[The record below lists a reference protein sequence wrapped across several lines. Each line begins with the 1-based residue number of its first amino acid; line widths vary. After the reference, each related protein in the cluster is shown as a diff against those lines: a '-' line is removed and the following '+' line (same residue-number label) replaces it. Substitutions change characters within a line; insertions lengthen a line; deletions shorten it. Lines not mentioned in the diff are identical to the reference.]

1 MNLRCYTGIAARQI
15 VFLHLRTISFV
26 MFVLLTVAIAID
38 LTKNL
43 EDVRGAAL
51 ADDRPFTFLLMQYL
65 GYRAVDIVTRLLPMA
80 SLAGAFLA
88 ELLRHQRMENV
99 ILTAAGAGPSLV
111 YAALFAVGLAL
122 GSVQAGLEA
131 WLRPA
136 AIWAQ
141 VDLGLGSYADRFRRG
156 EMGPEWFTDETRAIR
171 AMVLRSDVPELR
183 DIMVFEGIHQ
193 EALSRITYAAR
204 GVPGETPQEWIL
216 TDVIHWEGEPGAA
229 MRPVAVAQSNMTF
242 PLLPEHLE
250 YHGVLGFYLP
260 NGPLKEVA
268 SFRELARWADAETA
282 VARRFL
288 AVFLPGVFAFLGAS
302 LSQAGRTGRLT
313 SWWRLLPLGALGY
326 VTLVSVKSFWALG
339 EFGVLPPWVSAGA
352 PLIFAFLLA
361 CLIQVVLSGRLSVFR
376 RKHQAYEPHVV
387 GREC

>member
-1 MNLRCYTGIAARQI
+1 M
-15 VFLHLRTISFV
+15 

-43 EDVRGAAL
+43 EDVRQTATAG
-51 ADDRPFTFLLMQYL
+51 DRPFAPLLLEYL
-65 GYRAVDIVTRLLPMA
+65 GYRAMDIVTRLLPMA

-99 ILTAAGAGPSLV
+99 IFAAAGAGPGLV
-111 YAALFAVGLAL
+111 YAALLAVGLVL
-122 GSVQAGLEA
+122 GSVQAGLEG

-141 VDLGLGSYADRFRRG
+141 VDLGLGAYADRFRRG

-171 AMVLRSDVPELR
+171 AMVLRSDTPELR

-193 EALSRITYAAR
+193 ETLSRITYAACA
-204 GVPGETPQEWIL
+204 VPGEAPQEWVL

-229 MRPVAVAQSNMTF
+229 MKPVAAARESMAF
-242 PLLPEHLE
+242 PLLPAHLE
-250 YHGVLGFYLP
+250 YHRVLGFYLP

-268 SFRELARWADAETA
+268 GFRELARWADAETA

-302 LSQAGRTGRLT
+302 LSQAGRSGRLT

-339 EFGVLPPWVSAGA
+339 EFGVLLPWVSAGA
-352 PLIFAFLLA
+352 PLVFAFLLA
-361 CLIQVVLSGRLSVFR
+361 CFIQTILSGRLPRLR
-376 RKHQAYEPHVV
+376 RRRQACGPRAV